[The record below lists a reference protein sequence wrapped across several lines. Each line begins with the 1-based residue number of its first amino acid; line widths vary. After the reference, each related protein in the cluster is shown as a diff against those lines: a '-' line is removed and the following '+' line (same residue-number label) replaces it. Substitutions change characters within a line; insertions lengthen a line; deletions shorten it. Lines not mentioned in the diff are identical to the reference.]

1 MVVELEHTAG
11 AFRHHHFRSA
21 LHHGA
26 GAGLAELVGKGGVL
40 EAGNTA
46 AATAGAGFRNIHQ
59 PYPRLRGQLG
69 TQGTPGLR
77 VEPEMAGVVHSHEE
91 RVFRRHGASF
101 TQGEHGL
108 GKNGSFGRTR
118 LLVMLP
124 EEDGL
129 SILQKLRADKRTEH
143 TQIILLTARGSE
155 YDKVVGLDAGADDYV
170 AKPFGMMELVARV
183 RSALRRA
190 GRDEEPGIAHTLG
203 TLTVDSARHTVQ
215 VDGED
220 ISLTLK
226 EFQLL
231 TLLLEHHDTV
241 FTRDQLLS
249 TVWGYDFDGASRTV
263 DVHIRTLRQKLG
275 TAGAYIQ
282 TIRGIGYKIGGIV

>member
-1 MVVELEHTAG
+1 MIYFVEDDNSIRKLVLYSLT
-11 AFRHHHFRSA
+11 S
-21 LHHGA
+21 
-26 GAGLAELVGKGGVL
+26 AGLEAEGFAHPSEFWAAMEKKLPGV
-40 EAGNTA
+40 
-46 AATAGAGFRNIHQ
+46 I
-59 PYPRLRGQLG
+59 
-69 TQGTPGLR
+69 
-77 VEPEMAGVVHSHEE
+77 
-91 RVFRRHGASF
+91 
-101 TQGEHGL
+101 
-108 GKNGSFGRTR
+108 
-118 LLVMLP
+118 LLDIMLP
-124 EEDGL
+124 GEDGL
-129 SILQKLRADKRTEH
+129 SILRKLRADQRTQH

-190 GRDEEPGIAHTLG
+190 GREDESSPAYTLG

-215 VDGED
+215 VDGEE
-220 ISLTLK
+220 IALTLK

-231 TLLLEHHDTV
+231 ALLLEHHDTV

-275 TAGAYIQ
+275 AAGAYIQ
-282 TIRGIGYKIGGIV
+282 TIRGIGYKIGGSL